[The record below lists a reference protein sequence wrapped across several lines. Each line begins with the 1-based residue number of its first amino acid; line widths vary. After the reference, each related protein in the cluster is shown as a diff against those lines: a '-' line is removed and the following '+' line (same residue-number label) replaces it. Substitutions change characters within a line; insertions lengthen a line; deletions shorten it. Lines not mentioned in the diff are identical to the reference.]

1 MNPTFLFQDEYLE
14 REKEAKTQE
23 KEREKSHLPFSHCER
38 IIRDQ
43 IKNLFRWKNGGKSRN
58 IM

>member
-14 REKEAKTQE
+14 REENRE

-43 IKNLFRWKNGGKSRN
+43 IKNLFRWRMEAKGEISCS
-58 IM
+58 